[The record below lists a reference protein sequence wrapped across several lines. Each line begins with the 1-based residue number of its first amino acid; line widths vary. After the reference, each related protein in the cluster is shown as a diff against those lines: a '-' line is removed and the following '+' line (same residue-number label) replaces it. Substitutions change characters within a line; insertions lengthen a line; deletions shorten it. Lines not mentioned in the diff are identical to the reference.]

1 MNLGLKQVK
10 VFCSQVSGCRIGYVL
25 SISTKESPITVQN
38 RLVRVLETCRTPRPL
53 LSINPRKLYQHLTC
67 NNFYILQSEEISKHT
82 EKLVNDV
89 ATTLLSRM
97 VVDQEPQKLKTKSL
111 DVVLNRLS
119 PRSLTNDTNIN
130 DDDMGFKLPLKAIT
144 EERTPNATF
153 IDAVVSR
160 LA

>member
-1 MNLGLKQVK
+1 M
-10 VFCSQVSGCRIGYVL
+10 
-25 SISTKESPITVQN
+25 
-38 RLVRVLETCRTPRPL
+38 ETCRTPRQL
-53 LSINPRKLYQHLTC
+53 FSINPRKLYQHLTC
-67 NNFYILQSEEISKHT
+67 NKLYILQSEEISKNT

-144 EERTPNATF
+144 EERTRNATF

>member
-1 MNLGLKQVK
+1 
-10 VFCSQVSGCRIGYVL
+10 
-25 SISTKESPITVQN
+25 
-38 RLVRVLETCRTPRPL
+38 
-53 LSINPRKLYQHLTC
+53 
-67 NNFYILQSEEISKHT
+67 
-82 EKLVNDV
+82 
-89 ATTLLSRM
+89 M

-111 DVVLNRLS
+111 DAVLNRLS